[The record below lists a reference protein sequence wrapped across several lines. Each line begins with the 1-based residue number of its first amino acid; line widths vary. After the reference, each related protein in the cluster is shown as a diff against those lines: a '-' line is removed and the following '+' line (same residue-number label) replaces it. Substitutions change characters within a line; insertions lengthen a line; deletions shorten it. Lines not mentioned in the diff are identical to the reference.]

1 MNILQMS
8 ISAGVMILVI
18 TTIRALAINCLPKRT
33 FLVLWGIVMA
43 RLLLPFSCPSPL
55 SFYSLINYSNILVS
69 SAPSAGIL
77 INSDKITTASFPDF
91 SLLVWIWGI
100 GMALCVLYFIVAYF
114 KCHCEFKDSCPIENI
129 FTVQWLKNHKCNRSI
144 SIHQTCCIS
153 APLTFGIFRP
163 VILMPIQT
171 DWADARK
178 MEYVL
183 EHEYVHIQHFDGITK
198 LIMITALCVHWF
210 NPLVWA
216 MYILVNRDIELSCD
230 EKVIRIFGENVK
242 SAYALT
248 LINMEERKSALF
260 PLCNNFSKNAIEERI
275 EAIMKTRRGTKSA
288 IIIACALVVITIMVF
303 ATSSVQAEKNNRIK
317 MLFTTAH
324 ESAVLTEKENEA
336 PLPQFVTSEIL
347 LLDDKTIQDHDI
359 SPNETMVY
367 KTSDNQ
373 ELNFNKGDSGS
384 LNLQIIDREFDRGQF
399 VSIGYMHDGVKIP
412 LLEEQIKSKAV
423 VDFIA
428 PDNGLYAFYIE
439 CNSSDPLLVENFTVK

>member
-1 MNILQMS
+1 
-8 ISAGVMILVI
+8 
-18 TTIRALAINCLPKRT
+18 
-33 FLVLWGIVMA
+33 
-43 RLLLPFSCPSPL
+43 
-55 SFYSLINYSNILVS
+55 
-69 SAPSAGIL
+69 
-77 INSDKITTASFPDF
+77 
-91 SLLVWIWGI
+91 
-100 GMALCVLYFIVAYF
+100 
-114 KCHCEFKDSCPIENI
+114 
-129 FTVQWLKNHKCNRSI
+129 
-144 SIHQTCCIS
+144 
-153 APLTFGIFRP
+153 
-163 VILMPIQT
+163 
-171 DWADARK
+171 

-183 EHEYVHIQHFDGITK
+183 EHEYVHIQHFDGIAK

-384 LNLQIIDREFDRGQF
+384 LNLQIIDRKFDRGQF